1 MDLYCLA
8 VSEQG
13 TRRAC
18 EASMVWY
25 ICRNLESRICQN
37 LSASSR
43 VKPNLVHQ
51 LMYKTKL
58 DEKIKEAVEQQPNF
72 YEKNDHEIAIF
83 CEDLAQSLSDDLG
96 DFEAKIEEKILTN
109 VEDLRQI
116 CFEICGVFRQAK
128 LPLSSLS
135 DAVQARMMVPKV
147 PRSLQNSILR

>member
-13 TRRAC
+13 TRRAR
-18 EASMVWY
+18 EASILWY

-43 VKPNLVHQ
+43 VK
-51 LMYKTKL
+51 
-58 DEKIKEAVEQQPNF
+58 IKEAVEQQPNF
-72 YEKNDHEIAIF
+72 YKKNDHEKAIF
-83 CEDLAQSLSDDLG
+83 CGDLAQSLSDDLG
-96 DFEAKIEEKILTN
+96 DFKAHVEEKILTN
-109 VEDLRQI
+109 AEDLRRI

-147 PRSLQNSILR
+147 PRDLQNSILR